1 MRFVRGDTKAYK
13 FVRRLKKDHSIIMEK
28 ADDVK
33 LTVRHNPE
41 GEIVI
46 QKYLENGITFDE
58 ATGYYYILFEPA
70 DTSNLEFET
79 YGFDIQVVKDSVVHT
94 IETGRLTLD
103 EEYTY

>member
-13 FVRRLKKDHSIIMEK
+13 FQRRLKKDHSVIMTK
-28 ADDVK
+28 ADSVT

-41 GEIVI
+41 GEVVL
-46 QKYLENGITFDE
+46 QKTLNDGITFDE

-70 DTSNLEFET
+70 DTKDLEFET
-79 YGFDIQVVKDSVVHT
+79 YGFDIQVISNSIVHT